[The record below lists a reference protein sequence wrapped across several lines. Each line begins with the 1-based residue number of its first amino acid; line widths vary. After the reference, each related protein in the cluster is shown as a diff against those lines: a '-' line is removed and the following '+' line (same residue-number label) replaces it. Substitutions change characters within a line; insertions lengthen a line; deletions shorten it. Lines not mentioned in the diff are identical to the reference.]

1 MHMKV
6 INSIL
11 ILEIEVLDATGQV
24 CVKLAIVDPMFF
36 FFYAT
41 NVDPNSYTNHAVI
54 CMCKYYCQPKISLLD
69 LFTVQSRFSDTFGLR
84 KNCH

>member
-1 MHMKV
+1 MNV

-24 CVKLAIVDPMFF
+24 CVKLVIVDPMFF

-41 NVDPNSYTNHAVI
+41 NVNPNS
-54 CMCKYYCQPKISLLD
+54 
-69 LFTVQSRFSDTFGLR
+69 
-84 KNCH
+84 